1 MTETRKPTTAPAIP
15 SQSEVKLA
23 TIANRLRREAYA
35 QKAEY
40 RQYDGKFDSWVPA
53 RVTRDVQHRGQQV
66 LTKGEWCLIDPA
78 SIRQLTAEER
88 PHRHLIG
95 KTVLNA
101 YLARNLGGCP
111 TSLRAAW
118 FEPIG

>member
-1 MTETRKPTTAPAIP
+1 MSARAIP
-15 SQSEVKLA
+15 SQSEVMLA
-23 TIANRLRREAYA
+23 TIANRLRKEAYA
-35 QKAEY
+35 QKVGLE
-40 RQYDGKFDSWVPA
+40 QYEGKFDSWIPA
-53 RVTRDVQHRGQQV
+53 RAARDVQHRGVQV

-88 PHRHLIG
+88 PHRYLIG

-101 YLARNLGGCP
+101 YLARNIGGCP
-111 TSLRAAW
+111 TSLRASY